1 MTARTASQL
10 DDDALPVPRAAD
22 AAEVLRV
29 AAQASDK
36 GVRAAMAT
44 VLARRG
50 STPST
55 PGQKLVLTEDGE
67 CAGTVGGGAIERE
80 TLRMLIEALTLGG
93 EGPGGEGTAGEGTG
107 GAGRVETFKLGAE
120 LGMCCGGGV
129 DVVIE
134 RLDSAVPTLIVGAG
148 HVGSAVA
155 PLLARC
161 GFAVTLVD
169 DRDRWAERGGEGPR
183 LRRIAGDFV
192 FAGRAV
198 PRRGIALAMTHD
210 HQLDQ
215 RVIEWALKEK
225 FAFVGGVGSRAK
237 AAKTRARLEAKGF
250 SADDV
255 ARVRMPI
262 GLDIRART
270 PDEIAVSIVAELV
283 GWKRKGD
290 ERR

>member
-1 MTARTASQL
+1 MNPGTTASL
-10 DDDALPVPRAAD
+10 DVDALPVPRAAD
-22 AAEVLRV
+22 PAEVLRLG
-29 AAQASDK
+29 AQASDR

-55 PGQKLVLTEDGE
+55 PGQKLVLTEEGE

-80 TLRMLIEALTLGG
+80 TLRMLADALLPGPSGTLT
-93 EGPGGEGTAGEGTG
+93 PGGE
-107 GAGRVETFKLGAE
+107 GRVETFKLGAE

-134 RLDSAVPTLIVGAG
+134 VLDSAAPTLIVGAG

-169 DRDRWAERGGEGPR
+169 DRDRWAERGDDGPR

-192 FAGRAV
+192 FAGRSI
-198 PRRGIALAMTHD
+198 PRRGVALAMTHD

-215 RVIEWALKEK
+215 RVIEWALKER

-237 AAKTRARLEAKGF
+237 ATKTRARLEAKSF
-250 SADDV
+250 CADDV
-255 ARVRMPI
+255 ARVRMPL
-262 GLDIRART
+262 GLDIHART

-283 GWKRKGD
+283 AWKRRGD
-290 ERR
+290 AR